1 MKYFITLFVYITGGA
16 MLISQIWETFQTF
29 IEKRSTF
36 SVSTETFDSMVLPT
50 ILFYPMNQWDNGYF
64 TEANVT
70 DKEWFFKQF
79 IRLNDAFYFTIV
91 HKRYDKEVRHF
102 WTSIAN
108 LTLGANWDD
117 KGNLLGTGR
126 NLKIAGTIK

>member
-1 MKYFITLFVYITGGA
+1 
-16 MLISQIWETFQTF
+16 MLIGQIWKTFQTF

-36 SVSTETFDSMVLPT
+36 SVTTETFDRMILPT

-79 IRLNDAFYFTIV
+79 IRLNDALHFTILIN
-91 HKRYDKEVRHF
+91 KYDNKVRHF
-102 WTSIAN
+102 WKTIIN
-108 LTLGANWDD
+108 LTLGDNWDEH
-117 KGNLLGTGR
+117 GNHIGTGTR
-126 NLKIAGTIK
+126 NPKS